1 MKSWPEPFVPAV
13 PGHGEPLRLH
23 DARTGELATVSPDD
37 VAGMYVCGITPYDAT
52 HLGHAA
58 TYVTFD
64 IVGRA
69 LRDAGHQVRYVQ
81 NVTDVDDPLLERA
94 AHDNRDWRELAAAE
108 IALFREDMTA
118 LAVLP
123 PDEFVG
129 VTEVVPQIADAV
141 RRLLDLGA
149 AYRVPVPDEA
159 RTTGASGA
167 APGTVR
173 TAASLPGG
181 AGSVG
186 SEPGSVPADVYLD
199 VAATPSFGTVSGW
212 SREDML
218 GVYADRGGDPDRI
231 GKRDPLDPLLW
242 RAARPG
248 EPSWP
253 DDVLGAGRPG
263 WHVECTAI
271 ALDHLGRS
279 FDVNGGGSDLVFP
292 HHEMSAVQAMA
303 LTGGTEFA
311 RHFVHQ
317 AMVGLGGEKMSKSR
331 GNLVLVSRLR
341 ADGVEPMAIRLLL
354 LSRHYRQDWDYT
366 PDLLDAAVTRLDRW
380 RTALAVNRG
389 ADAAATISAIRAR
402 VADDLDTP
410 GALAAVDSWCGA
422 TLAGDQS
429 DDRAPGLVSRSID
442 RLLGIRW

>member
-1 MKSWPEPFVPAV
+1 MKSWPAPFLPAV

-23 DARTGELATVSPDD
+23 DSRTGELATVAPDD

-64 IVGRA
+64 VVGRA
-69 LRDAGHQVRYVQ
+69 LRDAGHPVCYVQ

-94 AHDNRDWRELAAAE
+94 ARDGRNWRELAAAE

-123 PDEFVG
+123 PDELVG
-129 VTEVVPQIADAV
+129 VTEVVPEIADAV
-141 RRLLDLGA
+141 RRLLGLGA
-149 AYRVPVPDEA
+149 AYRLPVPD
-159 RTTGASGA
+159 GPDGA
-167 APGTVR
+167 ASAGGE
-173 TAASLPGG
+173 PGG
-181 AGSVG
+181 
-186 SEPGSVPADVYLD
+186 PGGDVYLD
-199 VAATPSFGTVSGW
+199 LAATPSFGEVSGW
-212 SREDML
+212 SRERMAE
-218 GVYADRGGDPDRI
+218 VFADRGGDPDRA

-271 ALDHLGRS
+271 ALDHLGRPL
-279 FDVNGGGSDLVFP
+279 DVNGGGSDLVFP

-303 LTGGTEFA
+303 LTGGEEFS
-311 RHFVHQ
+311 RHYVHQ
-317 AMVGLGGEKMSKSR
+317 AMVGLDGEKMSKSR

-341 ADGVEPMAIRLLL
+341 ADGVDPMAIRLLL
-354 LSRHYRQDWDYT
+354 LSQHYRRDWDYT
-366 PDLLDAAVTRLDRW
+366 PELLDAALMRLERW
-380 RTALAVNRG
+380 RKALSVNHG
-389 ADAAATISAIRAR
+389 ADAASTIAGIRAR

-410 GALAAVDSWCGA
+410 GALTVIDSWCDA

-429 DDRAPGLVSRSID
+429 DDAAPGLVARAVD
-442 RLLGIRW
+442 RLLGIRL